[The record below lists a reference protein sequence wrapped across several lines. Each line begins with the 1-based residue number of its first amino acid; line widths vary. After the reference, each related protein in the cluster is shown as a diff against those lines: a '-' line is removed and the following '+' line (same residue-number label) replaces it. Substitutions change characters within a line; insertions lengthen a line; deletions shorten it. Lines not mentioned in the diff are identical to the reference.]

1 MSLLNQITQPL
12 KLAIAVI
19 IAISISGLG
28 AQANESATQLPD
40 LGSPDL
46 VIYDQ
51 STEERLGRAFTASL
65 HKNFKLNHDPAV
77 NHYIRQLG
85 HRVAGYTGNDRHY
98 AFYVIDNDSINA
110 FAGPNGVIGIHTG
123 LIKSVRSEDELAAV
137 IAHEIAHVTQNH
149 LSRRYEYASTEGNIK
164 SFATLLAAILIG
176 SQDANAGAAALMG
189 GISFNIQEQLKN
201 SRVHEAEADA
211 IGIQLLHKSGYNP
224 HAMGHFFD
232 YLAKQ
237 SGSNGI
243 KVPEILRTHPISQ
256 RRLAEAEN
264 RAQQLTYTPNQSH
277 TDDFNLVR
285 NRLIGATQPLANG
298 DVFKKTPA
306 KLQCYQSLYSQPTS
320 VSSPCL
326 KQFIFNL
333 KASPMYFSQ
342 YIKYYQT
349 QTKTKAVN
357 NKITQHANLLLE
369 LYPNN
374 PELVLNYAQFL
385 NQLGKQQTS
394 IQLLKKHLTFTQYQ
408 YPLHQHLAEEYG
420 KTNKQGYAYIHL
432 AFANMEIGH
441 IQRGKHYLDQA
452 KKLTNEAKPELN
464 NLIFLF
470 ENKFDKLLINIEK

>member
-137 IAHEIAHVTQNH
+137 MAHEIAHVTQNH

-189 GISFNIQEQLKN
+189 GISYNIQEQLKN

-211 IGIQLLHKSGYNP
+211 IGIKLLHKSGYNP
-224 HAMGHFFD
+224 HAMGSFFD

-237 SGSNGI
+237 SGSNGL

-264 RAQQLTYTPNQSH
+264 RAQQLTYNPNQTH
-277 TDDFNLVR
+277 ADDFDLIR
-285 NRLIGATQPLANG
+285 SRLTGATQNFSNDEVP
-298 DVFKKTPA
+298 KTAPE
-306 KLQCYQSLYSQPTS
+306 KLKCYQAFHTHQAT
-320 VSSPCL
+320 VSSKCL
-326 KQFIFNL
+326 NQFVFNS
-333 KASPMYFSQ
+333 KASPLYFSQ
-342 YIKYYQT
+342 YIYYYQT
-349 QTKTKAVN
+349 QPKTEDIN
-357 NKITQHANLLLE
+357 NKIIQHANLILE

-374 PELVLNYAQFL
+374 LELILNYAQFL
-385 NQLGKQQTS
+385 NQIGKQQKS
-394 IQLLKKHLTFTQYQ
+394 IQLLKKHLPFTQYQ
-408 YPLHQHLAEEYG
+408 YPIHKYLAEEYG
-420 KTNKQGYAYIHL
+420 KANKQGYAYIYL
-432 AFANMEIGH
+432 ALANMEIGH
-441 IQRGKHYLDQA
+441 IKRGKHYLEQA
-452 KKLTNEAKPELN
+452 KKLTTTQKLELN
-464 NLIFLF
+464 NLIFSF
-470 ENKFDKLLINIEK
+470 EQKFDKLLIKN